1 MSLNKATEL
10 RQERAKLY
18 EGAKAIHAEAEAE
31 GRAALTSE
39 EQTKWDG
46 IMSGMDALEAQYKP
60 IEDRE
65 NSLRQVREDLEEKQ
79 ERMSAEREFGAK
91 TVSAE
96 DQEARHKSAMVDYIR
111 RGLADMSPENRE
123 FLAET
128 RALASQVVGTDGRGG
143 YTVPTEFD
151 ADVRTAM
158 KAYGGIRQVATV
170 LRTSHG
176 RTINVPTSDDTGNLA
191 TLVAEA
197 TAITASPHVP
207 FGQISLEAPKYK
219 SGPIKISRELLE
231 DSGIDIEGYVRS
243 AMAIRFG
250 RATEAHFATRS
261 STETSGPHGIVNDST
276 GAVNVAASAITVA
289 KMLDLENAV
298 DPAYRA
304 NASWMFN
311 DATRVLIRKLREGA
325 SGAFLWQPS
334 VAAGDPDTLLG
345 YPAVTNQELASFGTS
360 ANKPL
365 FFGDFS
371 HYTVRDSGPFV
382 MRRLEE
388 RYAEEDVVALLAF
401 ARIDGRSTFG
411 STVPAQ
417 KPYRCIVVSTA

>member
-1 MSLNKATEL
+1 MSLSKAREL

-18 EGAKAIHAEAEAE
+18 EEAKGIHSFAEAE
-31 GRAALTSE
+31 GRSDLTAE
-39 EQTKWDG
+39 EKTKWDG
-46 IMSGMDALEAQYKP
+46 LMSGMDALEAQYKP

-65 NSLRQVREDLEEKQ
+65 NALRQVREDLDAKQ
-79 ERMSAEREFGAK
+79 ERLSDAREFGAAQ
-91 TVSAE
+91 VSAE
-96 DQEARHKSAMVDYIR
+96 DQEQRHKEAMADYVR

-123 FLAET
+123 ILHET

-143 YTVPTEFD
+143 YTVPTEWD
-151 ADVRTAM
+151 LNVRTAM
-158 KAYGGIRQVATV
+158 KAFGGIRQVATV

-176 RTINVPTSDDTGNLA
+176 RNINIPTSDDTGNLA
-191 TLVAEA
+191 TLIAEA
-197 TAITASPHVP
+197 TAITASTHVP
-207 FGQISLEAPKYK
+207 FGQKTLEAPKYK

-243 AMAIRFG
+243 AMATRFG

-261 STETSGPHGIVNDST
+261 STESSGPHGIVNDST
-276 GAVNVAASAITVA
+276 GAVNVAGSAITVA
-289 KMLDLENAV
+289 KLLDLENAV
-298 DPAYRA
+298 DPAYRM

-334 VAAGDPDTLLG
+334 VASGDPDMLLG
-345 YPAVTNQELASFGTS
+345 YPTVVNQELASFGTS
-360 ANKPL
+360 SNKPV

-417 KPYRCIVVSTA
+417 KPYRCIIVSTA